1 MYVCVC
7 GIFPFFF
14 YESCWKV
21 VTLRSISSSDSMSRA
36 ELLFS
41 VRTGWTIWHSFLVT
55 AARTSRSHCSLVLP
69 PLPPLVPLPETY
81 SRRLQQLLHRDIT
94 GTPFLIEHAIFST
107 SNFELLRF
115 EHRAFLSEER
125 TYAATWNSVNSFKNK
140 RIDYCYYYD
149 RDRSLR
155 FAKKY
160 CSKEPWFLSRT
171 FHCVSSP
178 ERTHLEGP

>member
-1 MYVCVC
+1 MCVWNLS
-7 GIFPFFF
+7 FFF
-14 YESCWKV
+14 LRKLLESCYLAEHLLERLHVQGGV
-21 VTLRSISSSDSMSRA
+21 VVLRAHWLNHLAQFSR
-36 ELLFS
+36 
-41 VRTGWTIWHSFLVT
+41 H
-55 AARTSRSHCSLVLP
+55 SRSHFPIALFTRAPSP
-69 PLPPLVPLPETY
+69 PPLVPLPKTY

-94 GTPFLIEHAIFST
+94 GTLFLIEHAIFST

-160 CSKEPWFLSRT
+160 CPKEP
-171 FHCVSSP
+171 
-178 ERTHLEGP
+178 